1 MRKILSFVRQCN
13 RVASY
18 TTGATAFDKEQEL
31 TIGVKSM
38 KEFVMK
44 VKAGLKMK
52 KDKVAYFN

>member
-13 RVASY
+13 KVVSY
-18 TTGATAFDKEQEL
+18 TTGATVFNKEQEL
-31 TIGVKSM
+31 TIGLKSM

-52 KDKVAYFN
+52 KDKFAYFN